1 MTDRAVSVFG
11 TGDVFND
18 LPDPH
23 AAFRHLSPLMQSA
36 DIVFG
41 NCEGVYSDHLS
52 LAPSRNAFH
61 GAPAARAQGLAD
73 VPFHVM
79 SCANNHIL
87 DGGYDALAETIAV
100 LRDQNIL
107 VTGAGQNLDA
117 AVEPV
122 VIERSGVKV
131 AFLSFCSCFPIG
143 YEARADR
150 PGLAPLRVSTLY
162 RTPAGPWDPGIE
174 PAIVTI
180 PEPGDLTRFRTVI
193 RHAAERADAVIV
205 SCHWGYAGVVRER
218 LVPPSQT
225 HRREWV
231 DGVQDYEVELARDAI
246 DHGASAVICHHQL
259 SLRGVGWYQGA
270 PIFHGL
276 GILVNHFHGSL
287 GGVIADSDDEQFPL
301 FPFEARARQTGVAVL
316 EFGTGGRLEQAGF
329 IPAVILA
336 DGSTEP
342 LRPDD
347 PRAAQVIEHLLELTD
362 GIQGDPPRAAV
373 GVRDGWAYMRIIA
386 GNDREAGRVVDGDA

>member
-1 MTDRAVSVFG
+1 MTQPAVTVVA

-18 LPDPH
+18 LPDPNV
-23 AAFRHLSPLMQSA
+23 AFRHLAPLLRSA
-36 DIVFG
+36 DLVFG
-41 NCEGVYSDHLS
+41 NCEGIYSDHLS

-61 GAPAARAQGLAD
+61 GAPAARAQGLGN

-87 DGGYDALAETIAV
+87 DGGYDALAETIGV
-100 LRDQNIL
+100 LRDQGIM
-107 VTGAGQNLDA
+107 VTGAGENLDA

-122 VIERSGVKV
+122 VIERAGMTI

-162 RTPAGPWDPGIE
+162 RAPAGPWDPGIE

-180 PEPGDLTRFRTVI
+180 PEPGDLTRYRAAI
-193 RHAAERADAVIV
+193 RVAAESADAVIV
-205 SCHWGYAGVVRER
+205 SCHWGYSGVVRER

-225 HRREWV
+225 HRREWI
-231 DGVQDYEVELARDAI
+231 DGVQDYEVQLAREAI

-259 SLRGVGWYQGA
+259 SLRGVACYKGA

-276 GILVNHFHGSL
+276 GILVNHFHGDL
-287 GGVIADSDDEQFPL
+287 GGVIPDSEDERFPL
-301 FPFEARARQTGVAVL
+301 LPFEATARQTGVAVL
-316 EFGTGGRLEQAGF
+316 EFGAGGRLRQAGF
-329 IPAVILA
+329 IPAMILP

-342 LRPDD
+342 LRPED
-347 PRAAQVIEHLLELTD
+347 PRAAQVIQHLLDLSD
-362 GIQGDPPRAAV
+362 GVDGDPPRADV
-373 GVRDGWAYMRIIA
+373 GVRDGWAYVRISG
-386 GNDREAGRVVDGDA
+386 GNGP